1 MSYLSLLLCV
11 PYISL
16 VAPNAAHLKTTSF
29 PLFIDKQNPNVTSFT
44 AQYAQFEMNKLP

>member
-16 VAPNAAHLKTTSF
+16 VAPNAAHLKTASF
-29 PLFIDKQNPNVTSFT
+29 TLFIDKQNPNVTSFT
-44 AQYAQFEMNKLP
+44 PQFAQLYVNKLP